1 VQILVNGCEQEVD
14 NSQTVE
20 ELLKELGYQQNS
32 VAVALDGEFLPRRL
46 YCATNLE
53 DRMDLEILLPMQ
65 GG

>member
-1 VQILVNGCEQEVD
+1 VQILVNGREQETD
-14 NSQTVE
+14 ASQTVE

-46 YCATNLE
+46 YAATKLE